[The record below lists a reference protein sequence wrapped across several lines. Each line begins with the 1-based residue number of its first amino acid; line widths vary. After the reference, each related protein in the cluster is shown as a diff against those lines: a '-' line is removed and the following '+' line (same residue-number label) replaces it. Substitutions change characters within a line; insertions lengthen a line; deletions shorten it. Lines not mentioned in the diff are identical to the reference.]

1 MNSVGRRKFLQA
13 LSAAAAGLAPF
24 HSAWA
29 LDDSIHRVLDGVPAP
44 TRSAAAKPPAHPAA
58 RSRKAP
64 RLFTVVVDAGHG
76 GVDPGCIGRTGT
88 YEKDVVL
95 DTALRFARGLEASK
109 RYKVSMSRR
118 TDDFVT
124 LEDRVTRARAISADL
139 FISVHADAL
148 PDRSERG
155 ASVFTLSEKASD
167 RQAAMV
173 AERENK
179 SDLVAGVKYTADP
192 QVNEILFDLARRQTN
207 NLSLQL
213 AQKLVAE
220 LGRHVRLLNH
230 THRSAAFVVLKAP
243 DIPSALVETGCLSNA
258 VEERNL
264 RNGNYRQMVAGALVS
279 SVNAYF
285 DIISKEMADG

>member
-1 MNSVGRRKFLQA
+1 MDSVGRRKFLQA

-29 LDDSIHRVLDGVPAP
+29 LDDSVQRVLNGNAAPIPA
-44 TRSAAAKPPAHPAA
+44 AAAKV
-58 RSRKAP
+58 AP
-64 RLFTVVVDAGHG
+64 RRTGPKLYTVVVDAGHG
-76 GVDPGCIGRTGT
+76 GIDPGCIGRTGT

-95 DTALRFARGLEASK
+95 DTALRLARGLEATK
-109 RYKVSMSRR
+109 RYKISMSRH
-118 TDDFVT
+118 TDNFVT
-124 LEDRVTRARAISADL
+124 LEDRVIRARAINADL

-148 PDRSERG
+148 PERTERG
-155 ASVFTLSEKASD
+155 ASVFTLSDKASD
-167 RQAAMV
+167 KEAAMV

-213 AQKLVAE
+213 AQKLVVE
-220 LGRHVRLLNH
+220 LGHHVRLLNH

-258 VEERNL
+258 DEERDL
-264 RNGNYRQMVAGALVS
+264 RNANYRQMVSGALLS

-285 DIISKEMADG
+285 DLMTKQMADG

>member
-1 MNSVGRRKFLQA
+1 MDSVGRRKFLQA

-29 LDDSIHRVLDGVPAP
+29 LDDSIERVLNGTATPIPA
-44 TRSAAAKPPAHPAA
+44 AAAKPAP
-58 RSRKAP
+58 RSAPRKASP
-64 RLFTVVVDAGHG
+64 RLYTVVVDAGHG

-95 DTALRFARGLEASK
+95 DTALRLARGLEASK
-109 RYKVSMSRR
+109 RYKVSLSRR

-124 LEDRVTRARAISADL
+124 LEERVIRARGQAADL

-148 PDRSERG
+148 PERSERG

-167 RQAAMV
+167 KEAAMV

-207 NLSLQL
+207 NLSLHL
-213 AQKLVAE
+213 AQQLVVE
-220 LGRHVRLLNH
+220 LGHHVRLLNH

-258 VEERNL
+258 DEERDL
-264 RNGNYRQMVAGALVS
+264 RNGNYRQMVAGALLN
-279 SVNAYF
+279 SVN
-285 DIISKEMADG
+285 

>member
-1 MNSVGRRKFLQA
+1 MDSVGRRKFLQA

-29 LDDSIHRVLDGVPAP
+29 LDDSVQRVLNGTAGPIPATVARPAP
-44 TRSAAAKPPAHPAA
+44 RRA
-58 RSRKAP
+58 RRKATP
-64 RLFTVVVDAGHG
+64 RLYTVVVDAGHG

-88 YEKDVVL
+88 YEKDIVL
-95 DTALRFARGLEASK
+95 DTALRFARGLEATK
-109 RYKVSMSRR
+109 RYKVSLSRH

-124 LEDRVTRARAISADL
+124 LEDRVIRARNINADL

-148 PDRSERG
+148 PERSERG
-155 ASVFTLSEKASD
+155 ASVFTLSEQASD
-167 RQAAMV
+167 KEAAMV

-213 AQKLVAE
+213 AQKLVVE
-220 LGRHVRLLNH
+220 LGHHVRLLNH

-258 VEERNL
+258 DEERDL
-264 RNGNYRQMVAGALVS
+264 RNGKYRQMVSGALLS

-285 DIISKEMADG
+285 DLMTKEMADG

>member
-1 MNSVGRRKFLQA
+1 MDSVGRRKFLQA

-24 HSAWA
+24 QSAWA
-29 LDDSIHRVLDGVPAP
+29 LDDSVQRVLNGAAEP
-44 TRSAAAKPPAHPAA
+44 TQAAAAKPAA
-58 RSRKAP
+58 RPAP
-64 RLFTVVVDAGHG
+64 RKPVPKLYTVVVDAGHG

-95 DTALRFARGLEASK
+95 DTALRLARGLEASK
-109 RYKVSMSRR
+109 RYKVSLSRR

-124 LEDRVTRARAISADL
+124 LEDRVIRARGLTADL

-148 PDRSERG
+148 PERSERG

-167 RQAAMV
+167 KEAAMV

-213 AQKLVAE
+213 AQKLVVE
-220 LGRHVRLLNH
+220 LGHHVRLLNH

-258 VEERNL
+258 DEERDL
-264 RNGNYRQMVAGALVS
+264 RNANYRQMVAGALLN

-285 DIISKEMADG
+285 DVMTKEMADG

>member
-1 MNSVGRRKFLQA
+1 MDSVGRRKFLQA
-13 LSAAAAGLAPF
+13 LSATAAGLAPF

-29 LDDSIHRVLDGVPAP
+29 LDDSVRRVLNGTAGPIPV
-44 TRSAAAKPPAHPAA
+44 AAAKPAPRPA
-58 RSRKAP
+58 RRKATP
-64 RLFTVVVDAGHG
+64 RFYTVVVDAGHG

-95 DTALRFARGLEASK
+95 DTALRLARGLEASK
-109 RYKVSMSRR
+109 RYKVSLSRR

-124 LEDRVTRARAISADL
+124 LEDRVIRARNLSADL

-148 PDRSERG
+148 PERSERG

-167 RQAAMV
+167 KEAAMV

-213 AQKLVAE
+213 AQKLVSE

-258 VEERNL
+258 DEERDL
-264 RNGNYRQMVAGALVS
+264 RNGNYRQMVSGALLS

-285 DIISKEMADG
+285 DLMTKEMADG

>member
-1 MNSVGRRKFLQA
+1 MDSVGRRKFLQA

-29 LDDSIHRVLDGVPAP
+29 LDDSVQRVLSGLPAP
-44 TRSAAAKPPAHPAA
+44 TPTAAKPAA
-58 RSRKAP
+58 RPNTRKPAP
-64 RLFTVVVDAGHG
+64 KLYTVVVDAGHG
-76 GVDPGCIGRTGT
+76 GVDPGCIGHTGT

-95 DTALRFARGLEASK
+95 DTALRLARGLEASK
-109 RYKVSMSRR
+109 RYKVALSRH

-124 LEDRVTRARAISADL
+124 LEERVIHARAINADL
-139 FISVHADAL
+139 FVSVHADAL
-148 PDRSERG
+148 PERSERG
-155 ASVFTLSEKASD
+155 ASVFTLSDKASD
-167 RQAAMV
+167 KEAAMV

-213 AQKLVAE
+213 AQKLVTE

-243 DIPSALVETGCLSNA
+243 DIPSALVETGCLSNPD
-258 VEERNL
+258 EEREL
-264 RNGNYRQMVAGALVS
+264 RNGNYRQMVSGALLAS
-279 SVNAYF
+279 INAYF
-285 DIISKEMADG
+285 DVITKEMADG

>member
-1 MNSVGRRKFLQA
+1 MDSVGRRKFLQA

-24 HSAWA
+24 HAAWA
-29 LDDSIHRVLDGVPAP
+29 LDDSVRRVLNGESRRPV
-44 TRSAAAKPPAHPAA
+44 AHPAA
-58 RSRKAP
+58 RKPPAP
-64 RLFTVVVDAGHG
+64 RHLYTVVVDAGHG
-76 GVDPGCIGRTGT
+76 GVDPGCIGRSGT

-95 DTALRFARGLEASK
+95 DLALRLARSLDATK

-124 LEDRVTRARAISADL
+124 LEDRVIRARRVNADL

-148 PDRSERG
+148 PERSERG

-167 RQAAMV
+167 KEAAMV

-213 AQKLVAE
+213 AQKLVVE

-243 DIPSALVETGCLSNA
+243 DIPSALVETGCLSNSD
-258 VEERNL
+258 EERDL
-264 RNGNYRQMVAGALVS
+264 RNGNYRQMVAGALKN

-285 DIISKEMADG
+285 DLIAKELADG

>member
-29 LDDSIHRVLDGVPAP
+29 LDDSVNRVLNGTSGPFAAAATRFTPLPAP
-44 TRSAAAKPPAHPAA
+44 
-58 RSRKAP
+58 RKAP
-64 RLFTVVVDAGHG
+64 RKLYTIVVDAGHG

-109 RYKVSMSRR
+109 RYKVVLSRR
-118 TDDFVT
+118 SDDFVT
-124 LEDRVTRARAISADL
+124 LEDRVARARALSADL
-139 FISVHADAL
+139 FVSVHADAL
-148 PDRSERG
+148 PERSERG
-155 ASVFTLSEKASD
+155 ASVFTLSERASD
-167 RQAAMV
+167 REAAMV

-213 AQKLVAE
+213 AQKLVSE

-258 VEERNL
+258 EEEREL
-264 RNGNYRQMVAGALVS
+264 RNPNHRQMVAGALVA

-285 DIISKEMADG
+285 DVVAKQLADG

>member
-1 MNSVGRRKFLQA
+1 MDSVGRRKFLQA
-13 LSAAAAGLAPF
+13 LSAAAVGLAPF

-29 LDDSIHRVLDGVPAP
+29 LDDSVRRVLDSVPTAA
-44 TRSAAAKPPAHPAA
+44 TRPARGNPRKPAGKLYA
-58 RSRKAP
+58 
-64 RLFTVVVDAGHG
+64 VVVDAGHG

-95 DTALRFARGLEASK
+95 DTALRFAHGLEASK
-109 RYKVSMSRR
+109 RYKVAMSRR
-118 TDDFVT
+118 SDDFVT
-124 LEDRVTRARAISADL
+124 LEDRVARARAINADL

-148 PDRSERG
+148 PMRSERG

-167 RQAAMV
+167 REAAMV

-213 AQKLVAE
+213 A
-220 LGRHVRLLNH
+220 LLIGVGK
-230 THRSAAFVVLKAP
+230 T
-243 DIPSALVETGCLSNA
+243 
-258 VEERNL
+258 
-264 RNGNYRQMVAGALVS
+264 AGLHQRR
-279 SVNAYF
+279 
-285 DIISKEMADG
+285 

>member
-1 MNSVGRRKFLQA
+1 MDSVGRRKFLQA
-13 LSAAAAGLAPF
+13 LSAAAAGLVPF
-24 HSAWA
+24 QSAWA
-29 LDDSIHRVLDGVPAP
+29 LDDSIHRVLDNVPAP
-44 TRSAAAKPPAHPAA
+44 ARSASARPAA
-58 RSRKAP
+58 RPVPRKAAP
-64 RLFTVVVDAGHG
+64 HLYTVVVDAGHG

-124 LEDRVTRARAISADL
+124 LEDRVARARAINADL
-139 FISVHADAL
+139 FVSVHADAL
-148 PDRSERG
+148 PERSERG

-167 RQAAMV
+167 REAAMV

-179 SDLVAGVKYTADP
+179 SDLVAGVNYTADP

-258 VEERNL
+258 DEEREL
-264 RNGNYRQMVAGALVS
+264 RSANYRQMLAGALVS

-285 DIISKEMADG
+285 DVIAKEMADG

>member
-1 MNSVGRRKFLQA
+1 MDSVGRRKFLQA

-24 HSAWA
+24 RSAWA
-29 LDDSIHRVLDGVPAP
+29 LDDSVNRVLNGNSGPFAAAATRSTARPAP
-44 TRSAAAKPPAHPAA
+44 RKV
-58 RSRKAP
+58 SRK
-64 RLFTVVVDAGHG
+64 LFTVVVDAGHG
-76 GVDPGCIGRTGT
+76 GVDPGCIGHTGT

-109 RYKVSMSRR
+109 RYKVSLSRR

-124 LEDRVTRARAISADL
+124 LEDRVARARAINADL
-139 FISVHADAL
+139 FVSVHADAL
-148 PDRSERG
+148 PMRSERG

-167 RQAAMV
+167 REAAMV

-207 NLSLQL
+207 NLSLRL

-258 VEERNL
+258 EEEREL
-264 RNGNYRQMVAGALVS
+264 RKDNYRQMVAGAMVA

-285 DIISKEMADG
+285 DVITKEMADG

>member
-1 MNSVGRRKFLQA
+1 MDSVGRRKFLQA

-29 LDDSIHRVLDGVPAP
+29 LDDSVQRVLNGSAGPIPA
-44 TRSAAAKPPAHPAA
+44 AAAKSGPRPA
-58 RSRKAP
+58 RRKATP
-64 RLFTVVVDAGHG
+64 RLYTVVVDAGHG

-88 YEKDVVL
+88 YEKDIVL
-95 DTALRFARGLEASK
+95 DTALRFARGLEATK
-109 RYKVSMSRR
+109 RYKVSLSRR

-124 LEDRVTRARAISADL
+124 LEDRVIRARNINADL

-148 PDRSERG
+148 PERSERG

-167 RQAAMV
+167 KEAAMV

-213 AQKLVAE
+213 AQKLVVE
-220 LGRHVRLLNH
+220 LGHHVRLLNH

-258 VEERNL
+258 DEERDL
-264 RNGNYRQMVAGALVS
+264 RNGKYRQMVSGALLS

-285 DIISKEMADG
+285 DLMTKEMADG

>member
-1 MNSVGRRKFLQA
+1 LNGNA
-13 LSAAAAGLAPF
+13 APIPAAAAK
-24 HSAWA
+24 
-29 LDDSIHRVLDGVPAP
+29 V
-44 TRSAAAKPPAHPAA
+44 
-58 RSRKAP
+58 AP
-64 RLFTVVVDAGHG
+64 RRTGPKLYTVVVDAGHG
-76 GVDPGCIGRTGT
+76 GIDPGCIGRTGT

-95 DTALRFARGLEASK
+95 DTALRLARGLEATK
-109 RYKVSMSRR
+109 RYKISMSRH
-118 TDDFVT
+118 TDNFVT
-124 LEDRVTRARAISADL
+124 LEDRVIRARAINADL

-148 PDRSERG
+148 PERTERG
-155 ASVFTLSEKASD
+155 ASVFTLSDKASD
-167 RQAAMV
+167 KEAAMV

-213 AQKLVAE
+213 AQKLVVE
-220 LGRHVRLLNH
+220 LGHHVRLLNH

-258 VEERNL
+258 DEERDL
-264 RNGNYRQMVAGALVS
+264 RNANYRQMVSGALLS

-285 DIISKEMADG
+285 DLMTKQMADG

>member
-1 MNSVGRRKFLQA
+1 MDSVGRRKFLQA
-13 LSAAAAGLAPF
+13 LGAAAAGLAPF

-29 LDDSIHRVLDGVPAP
+29 LDDSINRVLNGASGPLAAAATRSNPRPAP
-44 TRSAAAKPPAHPAA
+44 
-58 RSRKAP
+58 RKAP
-64 RLFTVVVDAGHG
+64 RKLFTVVVDAGHG

-124 LEDRVTRARAISADL
+124 LEGRVARARAINADL

-148 PDRSERG
+148 PARSERG

-167 RQAAMV
+167 KEAAMV

-213 AQKLVAE
+213 AQKLVSE

-258 VEERNL
+258 DEEREL
-264 RNGNYRQMVAGALVS
+264 RSANYRQMVAGALVS
-279 SVNAYF
+279 SVHAYF
-285 DIISKEMADG
+285 DVIAKEMADG

>member
-1 MNSVGRRKFLQA
+1 MDSVGRRKFLQA

-29 LDDSIHRVLDGVPAP
+29 LDDSVQRVLNGTAAPIPA
-44 TRSAAAKPPAHPAA
+44 AAAKSQP
-58 RSRKAP
+58 RSAP
-64 RLFTVVVDAGHG
+64 RKHAPKLYTVVVDAGHG

-95 DTALRFARGLEASK
+95 DTALRLARGLEATK
-109 RYKVSMSRR
+109 RYRVSMSRR

-124 LEDRVTRARAISADL
+124 LEDRVIRARGIAADL

-148 PDRSERG
+148 PERSERG

-167 RQAAMV
+167 KEAAMV

-213 AQKLVAE
+213 AQKLVVE

-258 VEERNL
+258 DEERDL
-264 RNGNYRQMVAGALVS
+264 RNGKYRQMVSGALLS

-285 DIISKEMADG
+285 DLMTKEMADG

>member
-1 MNSVGRRKFLQA
+1 MDSVGRRKFLQA

-29 LDDSIHRVLDGVPAP
+29 LDDSVQRVLNGSAGPIPA
-44 TRSAAAKPPAHPAA
+44 AAAKSGPRPA
-58 RSRKAP
+58 RRKATP
-64 RLFTVVVDAGHG
+64 RLYTVVVDAGHG

-88 YEKDVVL
+88 YEKDIVL
-95 DTALRFARGLEASK
+95 DTALRFARGLEATK
-109 RYKVSMSRR
+109 RYKVSLSRH

-124 LEDRVTRARAISADL
+124 LEDRVIRARNINADL

-148 PDRSERG
+148 PERSERG

-167 RQAAMV
+167 KEAAMV

-213 AQKLVAE
+213 AQKLVVE

-258 VEERNL
+258 DEERDL
-264 RNGNYRQMVAGALVS
+264 RNGKYRQMVSGALLS

-285 DIISKEMADG
+285 DLMTKEMADG

>member
-1 MNSVGRRKFLQA
+1 MDSVGRRKFLQA

-29 LDDSIHRVLDGVPAP
+29 LDDSVQRVLNGAAAPIPA
-44 TRSAAAKPPAHPAA
+44 AAAKPTTRP
-58 RSRKAP
+58 AP
-64 RLFTVVVDAGHG
+64 RKPPPKLYTVVVDAGHG

-95 DTALRFARGLEASK
+95 DTALRLARGLEATK
-109 RYKVSMSRR
+109 RYKVSLSRR

-124 LEDRVTRARAISADL
+124 LEERVIRARGIAADL

-148 PDRSERG
+148 PERSERG

-167 RQAAMV
+167 KEAAMV

-213 AQKLVAE
+213 AQKLVVE
-220 LGRHVRLLNH
+220 LGHHVRLLNH

-258 VEERNL
+258 DEERDL
-264 RNGNYRQMVAGALVS
+264 RNANYRQMVSGALLN
-279 SVNAYF
+279 SVNGYF
-285 DIISKEMADG
+285 DVITKEMADG